1 MSKNTVADFAAELKK
16 SPQELLEQLN
26 RQLGYEQ
33 PEVTSPAG

>member
-26 RQLGYEQ
+26 K
-33 PEVTSPAG
+33 AGVAKNDVSDELS